1 MSKEKSTDDHG
12 KEQKVKI
19 EIIVSGAAITLE
31 VSPNQT
37 LQSLVERALKQAN
50 EASDPEQWGFFVEE
64 GKEMVELDANLK
76 VEDILKRAKTIYLNK
91 KAGAA
96 G

>member
-1 MSKEKSTDDHG
+1 MNKEKGTDDHG
-12 KEQKVKI
+12 KEQKIKI